1 MSAYDTSVQIQ
12 AFSGLD
18 QTGDGYNKRLN
29 FAVEME
35 NVDTTGGQFK
45 PFRVGTQIGPEL
57 EGKTIGTL
65 ACLSRRYYVQ
75 DDEKDLLV
83 AFAGGKVYTRVLGS
97 DDPWEVRHY
106 YSELG
111 EGQTQDEGELELG
124 TDYQSCVTYE
134 MNIIN
139 GVEMEDG
146 PVDVLLFTSAEDG
159 MFCLYGH
166 DLKIVRV
173 NTPHAF
179 SVISRYNERIWGTGV
194 EDMQDWLFY
203 SKAFDPF
210 NWDIATPSETP
221 EEDAGGFASPSWDGD
236 RFLALYPYGSQL
248 LAFKKNTI
256 WKIVGTDPG
265 EFIVRAQFGPGTVVP
280 NTIATSGAYTF
291 MLGYT
296 GIVRYDGAQ
305 SVTFKQDNVRT
316 LFNRV
321 NYSMI
326 HKACAVM
333 NDRTYLLA
341 LPIDGSE
348 VNNAILAY
356 NSKEDTFTLRTGI
369 YVRSFLQVEDRT
381 YYTSSVAPG
390 RIMELCEEGDALPV
404 LWKSGMQDL
413 GLKSSVKSSFQ
424 LYFLA
429 EAEAPFDLV
438 IGIQTDKKL
447 KQKILRVKPGKAT
460 KVTINVQGRF
470 FQLILSSRT
479 VVPFKIA
486 GGFKLDMELDPD

>member
-1 MSAYDTSVQIQ
+1 MSAYETSVQIQ
-12 AFSGLD
+12 AFEGLD
-18 QTGDGYNKRLN
+18 QTGDGYNKRLSR
-29 FAVEME
+29 AVEME
-35 NVDTTGGQFK
+35 NVNTTNGQFQ
-45 PFRVGTQIGPEL
+45 PYRVGVQVGPEM

-65 ACLSRRYYVQ
+65 ACLSRRYYVP
-75 DDEKDLLV
+75 DDQKDLLV
-83 AFAGGKVYTRVLGS
+83 AFAGGRLYTRVLNS
-97 DDPWEVRHY
+97 DDPWVAAHLY
-106 YSELG
+106 TELG
-111 EGQTQDEGELELG
+111 EGVVEDEGELVLG

-134 MNIIN
+134 INIIN
-139 GVEMEDG
+139 GIEMTDG

-166 DLKIVRV
+166 DLKVV
-173 NTPHAF
+173 PVSTPHAF

-203 SKAFDPF
+203 STAFDPF
-210 NWDIATPSETP
+210 NWLANEEIP
-221 EEDAGGFASPSWDGD
+221 EDGAGSFASPTWDGD
-236 RFLALYPYGSQL
+236 SFLALYPYGSQL

-256 WKIVGTDPG
+256 WKIIGTDPG

-296 GIVRYDGAQ
+296 GIVRYDGSQ
-305 SVTFKQDNVRT
+305 SVTFQQDNVRS

-321 NYSMI
+321 NYDVIS
-326 HKACAVM
+326 KACAIM
-333 NDRTYLLA
+333 QDRTYILA
-341 LPIDGSE
+341 LPIDGST
-348 VNNAILAY
+348 VNNAVLAY
-356 NSKEDTFTLRTGI
+356 NSKENSFTLRTGI
-369 YVRSFLQVEDRT
+369 YVRSFLAIEDRIF
-381 YYTSSVAPG
+381 YTSSIAPG
-390 RIMELCEEGDALPV
+390 RIMELCEKGDALPV
-404 LWKSGMQDL
+404 LWKSGMQDI

-424 LYFLA
+424 FYFLA

-447 KQKILRVKPGKAT
+447 KQKLVKVKPGKAM
-460 KVTINVQGRF
+460 KVSINVSGRF
-470 FQLILSSRT
+470 FQVIFSSRT

>member
-1 MSAYDTSVQIQ
+1 MSAYDTSVQVQ
-12 AFSGLD
+12 AFAGLD
-18 QTGDGYNKRLN
+18 QQGDGYNKNLRY
-29 FAVEME
+29 AVEME

-45 PFRVGTQIGPEL
+45 PFRVGVQVGPEL
-57 EGKTIGTL
+57 EDMTIGTL
-65 ACLSRRYYVQ
+65 ACLSRRYYVA
-75 DDEKDLLV
+75 DDQKDLLV

-97 DDPWEVRHY
+97 NDPWEARHLY
-106 YSELG
+106 NELG
-111 EGQTQDEGELELG
+111 EGQVEDEGELELG

-134 MNIIN
+134 INTIN
-139 GVEMEDG
+139 GVDMTDG
-146 PVDVLLFTSAEDG
+146 PVDVLLFTSEEDG

-166 DLKIVRV
+166 DLKVVKV

-179 SVISRYNERIWGTGV
+179 NVISRYNERVWGTGV

-203 SKAFDPF
+203 STAFDPF
-210 NWDIATPSETP
+210 NWLANEEIP
-221 EEDAGGFASPSWDGD
+221 EDGAGAFASPSWDGD

-256 WKIVGTDPG
+256 WKIIGTDPG

-280 NTIATSGAYTF
+280 NTIAVSGAYAF

-296 GIVRYDGAQ
+296 GIVRYDGSQ
-305 SVTFKQDNVRT
+305 SITFMQENVRN

-321 NYSMI
+321 NYDAISG
-326 HKACAVM
+326 ACAVM
-333 NDRTYLLA
+333 QDRTYLLA
-341 LPIDGSE
+341 LPIDGSQ

-356 NSKEDTFTLRTGI
+356 NSRENTFTLRTGI
-369 YVRSFLQVEDRT
+369 YVRSFLAVEDRV
-381 YYTSSVAPG
+381 YYTSSIAPG

-424 LYFLA
+424 FYFLA
-429 EAEAPFDLV
+429 EAETPFDLV
-438 IGIQTDKKL
+438 LGIQTDKKL